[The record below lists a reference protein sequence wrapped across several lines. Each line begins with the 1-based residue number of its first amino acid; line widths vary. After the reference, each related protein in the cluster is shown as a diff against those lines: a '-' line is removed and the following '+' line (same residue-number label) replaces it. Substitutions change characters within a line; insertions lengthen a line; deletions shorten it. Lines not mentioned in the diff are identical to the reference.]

1 MKDVK
6 RTRAHS
12 HARTHART
20 QTSTALFLFS
30 PPKIKKNMKR
40 VVYETYTSEHAKL
53 THHIK
58 YIKNHNDYQL
68 YYSISPGTHKQ
79 VEVKI

>member
-1 MKDVK
+1 
-6 RTRAHS
+6 
-12 HARTHART
+12 
-20 QTSTALFLFS
+20 
-30 PPKIKKNMKR
+30 MKR

-53 THHIK
+53 TYHIK